1 MYCIHYLHAVGAIDV
16 VLKSYV
22 KIQRFIVNAYVTIWS
37 KNNKWWTNSLLVS
50 LEQKAKSMKYFQMS
64 HALSLSRTNH
74 LDLYERAAIHIK
86 LTCKIFYYLLYL
98 MCVLCL

>member
-37 KNNKWWTNSLLVS
+37 KNNKWWTNSLLVF

-64 HALSLSRTNH
+64 HALSLSLVQTISTSTNVQQ
-74 LDLYERAAIHIK
+74 Y
-86 LTCKIFYYLLYL
+86 T
-98 MCVLCL
+98 